1 MDAQV
6 MHADDGIVLRL
17 PDADLLSMDLL
28 DHDPAA
34 PQPFEFDDEQAPLG
48 AADVA
53 FDHGDINQIVTDQ
66 VGGSAL
72 FASRF
77 RECAARALLLPRRSP
92 GKRTPLWQQRQR
104 ASQLLQVASEFG
116 SFPIVLEAV
125 RECLQDV
132 FDVPGLTELM
142 GDIEARRV
150 RLVEVTTPEPSPSP
164 VPSSSGTSPSSS
176 TRATRRSPS
185 AGRLRCRWTPGCWP
199 SCSARRSCASS
210 STRRCW
216 RIWSGSSSG

>member
-17 PDADLLSMDLL
+17 PDLDLLSMDLL

-34 PQPFEFDDEQAPLG
+34 PQGFEFDDEKAPLG

-92 GKRTPLWQQRQR
+92 GGAPRCGSSASAPPSCCRWPRSSAPSRSCWKPYGSASRT
-104 ASQLLQVASEFG
+104 
-116 SFPIVLEAV
+116 
-125 RECLQDV
+125 
-132 FDVPGLTELM
+132 
-142 GDIEARRV
+142 
-150 RLVEVTTPEPSPSP
+150 
-164 VPSSSGTSPSSS
+164 SS
-176 TRATRRSPS
+176 TCPA
-185 AGRLRCRWTPGCWP
+185 
-199 SCSARRSCASS
+199 
-210 STRRCW
+210 
-216 RIWSGSSSG
+216 